1 MFPALRAEIADRFTA
16 VEKFF
21 QEACRFKDQELS
33 QTARGLAFVQIYA
46 IHEYTVETAVEHAA
60 AAVIGHAHKYMDL
73 RPSLLAL
80 FLDVEIQSIRDS
92 GPKTQWEKRL
102 VLLDLATSKQ
112 PAAFSRTPSVPADGS
127 HFRHSQIEL
136 ILKVFG
142 IKKKP
147 TRRRRHLFLI
157 DEIVGHRNAIAHGN
171 STAAEIGRRYSNED
185 MRKKVRQMRS
195 VCLRL
200 IELLEEHC
208 SDPARSCR

>member
-1 MFPALRAEIADRFTA
+1 MFPALRVEVADRFTA

-21 QEACRFKDQELS
+21 QQACRFKEQELS
-33 QTARGLAFVQIYA
+33 QTAQGLAFVQIYA

-60 AAVIGHAHKYMDL
+60 AAVTNHAHKYTDL

-80 FLDVEIQSIRDS
+80 FLDAELQSVKDS
-92 GPKTQWEKRL
+92 GPKTQWERRL
-102 VLLDLATSKQ
+102 ALFDLATSKQ
-112 PAAFSRTPSVPADGS
+112 PVALTRTPAVPADGS

-147 TRRRRHLFLI
+147 TRRKRHLFLI
-157 DEIVGHRNAIAHGN
+157 DEVVAHRNAIAHGN
-171 STAAEIGRRYSNED
+171 STAAEVGRRYSNED
-185 MRKKVRQMRS
+185 MRKKVRQMKNA
-195 VCLRL
+195 CLRL

-208 SDPARSCR
+208 SDPARNCR